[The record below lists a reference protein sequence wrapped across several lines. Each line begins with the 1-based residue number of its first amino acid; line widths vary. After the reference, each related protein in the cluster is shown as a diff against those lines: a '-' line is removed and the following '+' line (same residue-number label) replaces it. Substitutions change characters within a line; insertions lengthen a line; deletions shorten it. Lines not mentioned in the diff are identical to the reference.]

1 MTKNGHVK
9 HGDWFFG
16 THEPWCVCWMGCL
29 SPFFHFEIKDCRQKG
44 QSQFEFLG
52 FDQFQ
57 WARGMN
63 LAG

>member
-16 THEPWCVCWMGCL
+16 THEPWCVCGWAASAL
-29 SPFFHFEIKDCRQKG
+29 SFILRSRLQAKG

-52 FDQFQ
+52 LINFN
-57 WARGMN
+57 G
-63 LAG
+63 LVV